1 MVQPMNDIANLSSLD
16 LATLLTYRKDA
27 SESAAVALP
36 GTATHTLRVAHLG
49 RICAELRRRGH

>member
-1 MVQPMNDIANLSSLD
+1 MNDIANLSSLD